1 MWLRKAWR
9 YQRDNKKSQNLR
21 MTDNTMTNRKIQK
34 DKQWSTKHY
43 SENKWT
49 TQTSLK
55 RGVYPG
61 DPRAT
66 QTSLKRGVYPGD
78 PRATQTSLKR
88 GCIQVIL
95 EQHKHH

>member
-21 MTDNTMTNRKIQK
+21 MTDNTMTKRKIQK

-49 TQTSLK
+49 
-55 RGVYPG
+55 
-61 DPRAT
+61 
-66 QTSLKRGVYPGD
+66 
-78 PRATQTSLKR
+78 RATQTSLKR
-88 GCIQVIL
+88 GCIQVTL
-95 EQHKHH
+95 EQDKHL